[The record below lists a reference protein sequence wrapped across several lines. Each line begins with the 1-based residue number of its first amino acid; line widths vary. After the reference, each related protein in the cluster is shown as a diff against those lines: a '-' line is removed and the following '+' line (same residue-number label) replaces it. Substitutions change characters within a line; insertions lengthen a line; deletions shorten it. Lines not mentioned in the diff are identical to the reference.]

1 MNLRESEQGSYIEY
15 LIPIGLT
22 LIIWNYG
29 RFIGGFVGIG
39 EIIIALVAY
48 YGIINILSNLKN
60 INITNL
66 GQYYSLI
73 AMFYFMVIVL
83 PMSII
88 NSRFTYG
95 VSIFENFAYLLCCSL
110 ILTLSMLEINR
121 DRVYKLSVIFILSF
135 VIIGSFLGGEEIWWG
150 DRLSG
155 PSNNPN
161 RLALYFMCV
170 LVMISQSSFKN
181 PFYSFVAVIVTLGII
196 FMAGSDA
203 SFLGF
208 AISGIT
214 YLFFKF
220 YRSIYVAPILY
231 LIIFLVSVYS
241 FFYFNEII
249 FFFEQL
255 WYAASSSSV
264 RVNLLINGFEAW
276 IENPITIFFG
286 HGAGSF
292 SGFSGPFQGWEAHST
307 IIDMLTISGLF
318 GLALFY
324 FPAAYSIFFFISQNR
339 IFAASAVIGLCTYT
353 LFGFSGRH
361 PIIWLTLFFSM
372 MHANELKIKNGMA
385 EEIKELK

>member
-1 MNLRESEQGSYIEY
+1 
-15 LIPIGLT
+15 
-22 LIIWNYG
+22 
-29 RFIGGFVGIG
+29 
-39 EIIIALVAY
+39 
-48 YGIINILSNLKN
+48 
-60 INITNL
+60 
-66 GQYYSLI
+66 
-73 AMFYFMVIVL
+73 
-83 PMSII
+83 
-88 NSRFTYG
+88 
-95 VSIFENFAYLLCCSL
+95 
-110 ILTLSMLEINR
+110 
-121 DRVYKLSVIFILSF
+121 LSF

-307 IIDMLTISGLF
+307 IIDMLTISGL
-318 GLALFY
+318 
-324 FPAAYSIFFFISQNR
+324 
-339 IFAASAVIGLCTYT
+339 
-353 LFGFSGRH
+353 
-361 PIIWLTLFFSM
+361 
-372 MHANELKIKNGMA
+372 
-385 EEIKELK
+385 